1 VSYDINIIDGPDGG
15 QLLSAGGCD
24 EFLYLESESGVHCYE
39 LEFATFWIHSTDD
52 ALSTTV
58 LDYRYRPGLT

>member
-1 VSYDINIIDGPDGG
+1 
-15 QLLSAGGCD
+15 
-24 EFLYLESESGVHCYE
+24 LYLESESGVHCYE